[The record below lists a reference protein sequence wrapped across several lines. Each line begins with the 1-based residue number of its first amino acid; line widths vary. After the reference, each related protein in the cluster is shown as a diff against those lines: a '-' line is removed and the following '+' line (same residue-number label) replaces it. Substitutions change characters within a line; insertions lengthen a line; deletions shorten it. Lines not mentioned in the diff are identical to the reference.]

1 MNGIYEFVLR
11 GGQRVTAGAMNE
23 FQRKIPFVKVKAE
36 TLNTPEFP
44 LLPEQIRFLARY
56 LEDALEGAY
65 PCEDLSAVSETV
77 FGLGYLMQ
85 DVDIIPDSVPGKGYA
100 DDAAVMKAVLLSHQ
114 QEFEKFAASSGLDY
128 KALVE
133 KA

>member
-11 GGQRVTAGAMNE
+11 GGQRITAGAMND

-36 TLNTPEFP
+36 TLNVPEFP

-56 LEDALEGAY
+56 LEDVLDGAY
-65 PCEDLSAVSETV
+65 ASEDLSAVSESV
-77 FGLGYLMQ
+77 FALGYLMQ
-85 DVDIIPDSVPGKGYA
+85 DVDIIPDSLPGKGYA
-100 DDAAVMKAVLLSHQ
+100 DDAAVLKAVLHTHQ
-114 QEFEKFAASSGLDY
+114 QEFAKFASTIGLDY
-128 KALVE
+128 QALSE